1 MSQPATLCP
10 SCGAPILFHWSSS
23 VQTTCAHCKSILIRT
38 DLNLERVG
46 VVSDLPP
53 DSSPIQIGTSGV
65 YEDRA
70 FTVAGRIIYDY
81 DEGSWN
87 EWHVMLN
94 TAGSA
99 TGSAWLSD
107 AQCQYAVTLE
117 ARADPLPALAAVR
130 LGDRFTWNKTA
141 FAVTA
146 ITQARY
152 RGVEGELPFQYWDKQ
167 GATFVDLRTAGGD
180 FATLVYSDSE
190 PTLYVGKMVEFD
202 ALRLTNLRAFEG
214 WS

>member
-1 MSQPATLCP
+1 MSQPAALCP
-10 SCGAPILFHWSSS
+10 SCGAPIVFQWSSS

-38 DLNLERVG
+38 DLNLEKVG
-46 VVSDLPP
+46 VVADLPP
-53 DSSPIQIGTSGV
+53 DSSPIQLGTSGV
-65 YEDRA
+65 YENRA

-87 EWHVMLN
+87 EWHVVLN
-94 TAGSA
+94 TAGSGA
-99 TGSAWLSD
+99 GSAWLSD
-107 AQCQYAVTLE
+107 AQAQYAVTL
-117 ARADPLPALAAVR
+117 AFPAAPLPALAAIH
-130 LGDRFTWNKTA
+130 LWDRFTWNKTE

-167 GATFVDLRTAGGD
+167 GAAFVDLRSTAGD
-180 FATLVYSDSE
+180 FATLDYSDVE
-190 PTLYVGKMVEFD
+190 PVLYVGKMLDFD
-202 ALRLTNLRAFEG
+202 ALRMKNLRTFEG